1 MAKRKKTVRKVKKT
15 GENKVLAF
23 GQMAFLFGVL
33 LAIIAGVFVPNNMTI
48 TWILVIFGLIVGI
61 LNITTR
67 EMVPFLIASIAL
79 MMSAGIFGALPY
91 IGGILKAILDYIV
104 EFVAPAA
111 AFIALVVIFK
121 LEETR

>member
-1 MAKRKKTVRKVKKT
+1 
-15 GENKVLAF
+15 
-23 GQMAFLFGVL
+23 
-33 LAIIAGVFVPNNMTI
+33 MTI

-67 EMVPFLIASIAL
+67 EMVPFLIAAIAL
-79 MMSAGIFGALPY
+79 IMSAGIFGALPY
-91 IGGILKAILDYIV
+91 VGGVLKAILDYIV

-111 AFIALVVIFK
+111 AFIALVVIFN

>member
-1 MAKRKKTVRKVKKT
+1 MAKRKKILKK
-15 GENKVLAF
+15 NKSKDTNLLAF
-23 GQMAFLFGVL
+23 GQMSFLFGIL
-33 LAIIAGVFVPNNMTI
+33 LAIVAGVFVPNNMTI

-61 LNITTR
+61 LNITTK

-79 MMSAGIFGALPY
+79 IMSAGIFGALPY
-91 IGGILKAILDYIV
+91 IGGVLKAMLDYIV

-111 AFIALVVIFK
+111 AFIALVVIFN